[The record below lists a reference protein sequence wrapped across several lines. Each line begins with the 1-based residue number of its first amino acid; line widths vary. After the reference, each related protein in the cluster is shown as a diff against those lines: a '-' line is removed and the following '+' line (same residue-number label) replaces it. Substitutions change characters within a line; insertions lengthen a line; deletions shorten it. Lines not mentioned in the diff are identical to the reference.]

1 VEKYNISF
9 SGKILPGLD
18 LAPIKERF
26 AAQFKIYESSRVDA
40 CFTGKRILL
49 GRNLN
54 KEDATSLYGK
64 LKQLGM
70 MCQIEQVKAEPV
82 KTEPVALQQIAAK
95 KAKTKNTWK
104 APSAPRR
111 RRQPGAPN
119 LFDLQISERAGINGG
134 NVAGNKVLATAPILA
149 AAIVLL
155 AFCLVGLRFWAQGQ
169 TKQDAGLS
177 SVAIDP
183 GQQPLV
189 QIGDQ
194 LLFHDRAG
202 LATRDASLASVGL
215 QQARVIDFFSNGDL
229 LVLQP
234 PPAAKLPAPLQQW
247 FGAPAITGDILLR
260 CEPGNYQCAS
270 LLTGLGPAGILVDR
284 RTDQLY
290 LADASADSL
299 RKLGADGTIIATRA
313 IKLSSP
319 LHLYLQE
326 GILYLTQAG
335 SDAVLVLKPD
345 DHEFGKTLD
354 SINLE
359 MPAASQSG
367 HIFPGAVAW
376 FNQRWWALVQS
387 HDASAAGLYLF
398 NGRWEFERQVE
409 LADGAHPAALT
420 AWAAKMLVSDSDNE
434 RIYRFDAA
442 ARAEKNF
449 NSISMAASLDARQ
462 SGLGLSVLLQ
472 QSVLLILL
480 VTAAVLLAFG
490 LLRSLRDKVFTA
502 PADSN
507 ERSFDINNTDIEWL
521 DPAPDLEN
529 RLRKAGNGLAG
540 VATLL
545 LLGAFIAQF
554 SIWSMIA
561 LTLVL
566 AGCGG
571 YYFALQRASLSHLG
585 LLDGKLIVVDHTN
598 TYRVGS
604 GPNIQFFSNFIMID
618 DVIVYLGNRLLHQ
631 FASQPLQEKFRPVVY
646 TGIRIDR
653 ATLQVKLL
661 QRRHPLLLGALG
673 LLSAVV
679 CALLLVLLT

>member
-26 AAQFKIYESSRVDA
+26 SAQFKIHESSRVDA

-54 KEDATSLYGK
+54 KKDATSLYGK

-70 MCQIEQVKAEPV
+70 ICQIEQVKAEQ
-82 KTEPVALQQIAAK
+82 VAVEQVAAK

-111 RRQPGAPN
+111 RRQAGAPN

-134 NVAGNKVLATAPILA
+134 NAAGNKILATAPILA

-169 TKQDAGLS
+169 TKQVASLS

-189 QIGDQ
+189 QIGDL

-202 LATRDASLASVGL
+202 LATRDVSLASVGL
-215 QQARVIDFFSNGDL
+215 QQGRVIDFFSNGDL
-229 LVLQP
+229 LMLQP
-234 PPAAKLPAPLQQW
+234 PPAATLPAPLQQW
-247 FGAPAITGDILLR
+247 FGAQANAGDTLLR
-260 CEPGNYQCAS
+260 CELGNNQCVS

-284 RTDQLY
+284 RTDQVY
-290 LADASADSL
+290 LADASANSL

-313 IKLSSP
+313 IELSSP
-319 LHLYLQE
+319 LHLNLQE

-335 SDAVLVLKPD
+335 SDVVLVLKPD

-354 SINLE
+354 SITLE

-376 FNQRWWALVQS
+376 FNQRWWALMQS
-387 HDASAAGLYLF
+387 RDASAAGLYLF

-420 AWAAKMLVSDSDNE
+420 AWAAKILVSDYDNE
-434 RIYRFDAA
+434 TIYRFDAA
-442 ARAEKNF
+442 VRAEKNF

-480 VTAAVLLAFG
+480 VTASVLLAFG

-521 DPAPDLEN
+521 DPAPDLES

-585 LLDGKLIVVDHTN
+585 LLDGNLIVVDHTN